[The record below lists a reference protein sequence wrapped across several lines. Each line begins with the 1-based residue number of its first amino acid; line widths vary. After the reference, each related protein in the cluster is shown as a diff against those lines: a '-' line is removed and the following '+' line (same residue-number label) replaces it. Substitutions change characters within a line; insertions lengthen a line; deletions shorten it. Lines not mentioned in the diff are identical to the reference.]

1 MTSRKQGHR
10 ARLYDVGPSVHCGR
24 DAPAPGGASHETRLN
39 RKDDGAAISP
49 GRGVAGIALAV
60 IVWALFDAVGPVRAD
75 SKVVEQFLEHYLT
88 GCVRQ
93 SGTRGHNRLQGHAW
107 CTCAVAQLRMEGSE
121 AALEELARRVARGE
135 PITEQRIFNRAVRS
149 RAQCDALGTHDALPP
164 TRLERSKD
172 FGSFTIA
179 LPPGFLLLTR
189 TTTPDRASYGFHR
202 LHQDL
207 RSVATLQVV
216 IARASKD
223 RWSGSDADEFRLR
236 SLLDEL
242 GRSRANLRVVDT
254 GETAAGNLR
263 FERARWKATEAGD
276 PIVGE
281 AYAASTAEIVVLIR
295 LQDQDDFAPRT
306 VPAMRAAVETLR
318 LR

>member
-1 MTSRKQGHR
+1 MSLSCRNSRSPVRGG
-10 ARLYDVGPSVHCGR
+10 AVDAGP
-24 DAPAPGGASHETRLN
+24 GASHETWLN
-39 RKDDGAAISP
+39 RKDDGASIGS

-60 IVWALFDAVGPVRAD
+60 IVWALFEAVGPVRAD

-93 SGTRGHNRLQGHAW
+93 SGTRGHNRIQGHAW

-121 AALEELARRVARGE
+121 AELEELARRVARGE

-164 TRLERSKD
+164 TRVERSKD
-172 FGSFTIA
+172 FGPFTIA

-202 LHQDL
+202 LHRDL
-207 RSVATLQVV
+207 RSAATLQVV
-216 IARASKD
+216 IARASED

-242 GRSRANLRVVDT
+242 GRSRANMRVVDS
-254 GETAAGNLR
+254 GETAVGNLR
-263 FERARWKATEAGD
+263 LKRTYWRATEKGD

-281 AYAASTAEIVVLIR
+281 AYAGSAGDTVVLIR
-295 LQDQDDFAPRT
+295 LQDQERFAPRT
-306 VPAMRAAVETLR
+306 IAAMRAAVETLR

>member
-10 ARLYDVGPSVHCGR
+10 ARLNDDGLSVDCGR
-24 DAPAPGGASHETRLN
+24 DARAPGRASHETRFN

-60 IVWALFDAVGPVRAD
+60 IVWALLDAAGPVRAD

-121 AALEELARRVARGE
+121 AELEELARRVARGE
-135 PITEQRIFNRAVRS
+135 SITEQGIFNRAVRN
-149 RAQCDALGTHDALPP
+149 RARCDALGTHDALPP
-164 TRLERSKD
+164 TRLEQSKD
-172 FGSFTIA
+172 FGPFTIA

-189 TTTPDRASYGFHR
+189 TTTPDRAGYGFHR

-207 RSVATLQVV
+207 RSAATLQVV
-216 IARASKD
+216 IAGASKD

-242 GRSRANLRVVDT
+242 GRSRANLRVVES
-254 GETAAGNLR
+254 GESAVGNLR
-263 FERARWKATEAGD
+263 LERARWEATEAGD
-276 PIVGE
+276 AIVGE
-281 AYAASTAEIVVLIR
+281 AYAGSTGETVVLIR
-295 LQDQDDFAPRT
+295 LQDQTSFAPRT
-306 VPAMRAAVETLR
+306 MPAMRAAVETLR

>member
-1 MTSRKQGHR
+1 MLAALVS
-10 ARLYDVGPSVHCGR
+10 ALVHV
-24 DAPAPGGASHETRLN
+24 
-39 RKDDGAAISP
+39 AI
-49 GRGVAGIALAV
+49 
-60 IVWALFDAVGPVRAD
+60 PVRAD
-75 SKVVEQFLEHYLT
+75 SRVVEQFLEHYLT

-135 PITEQRIFNRAVRS
+135 PIVDQEIFGRAVRS
-149 RAQCDALGTHDALPP
+149 RGQCDALGTHDALPP
-164 TRLERSKD
+164 TRLDRSRD
-172 FGSFTIA
+172 FGPFTVA

-202 LHQDL
+202 LHEDL
-207 RSVATLQVV
+207 RSAATLQIV
-216 IARASKD
+216 IARTSKD

-242 GRSRANLRVVDT
+242 TRSRANLKIVDS
-254 GETAAGNLR
+254 GETVAGNVRL
-263 FERARWKATEAGD
+263 ERARWRATEAGD

-281 AYAASTAEIVVLIR
+281 AYAGSAGDTVVLIR
-295 LQDQDDFAPRT
+295 LQDQERFAPRT
-306 VPAMRAAVETLR
+306 IPAMGAAVQTLR